1 MPGIFARAKMVYKEG
16 TKFLHL
22 PAASSYVALDS
33 LSLLGNHIETH
44 LVRPT
49 QTGQGNWLLPRSP
62 AAEGEGWRIPK
73 AN

>member
-49 QTGQGNWLLPRSP
+49 QTGQGN
-62 AAEGEGWRIPK
+62 
-73 AN
+73 